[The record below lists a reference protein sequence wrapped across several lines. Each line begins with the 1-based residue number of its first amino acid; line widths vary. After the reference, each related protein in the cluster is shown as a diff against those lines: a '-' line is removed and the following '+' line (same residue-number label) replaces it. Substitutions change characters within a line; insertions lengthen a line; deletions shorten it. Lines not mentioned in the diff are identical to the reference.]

1 MVFGDASDLDRQGPA
16 HCLLNFLLFL
26 KEELLEL
33 FEIHLVLR
41 FILVI
46 VRKVVSLH
54 SEKIALEECPRFGV
68 LASCPSF
75 ASL

>member
-1 MVFGDASDLDRQGPA
+1 MPAFHCLEIPLAGIPPKVVFGDASDLDRQGPA

-54 SEKIALEECPRFGV
+54 
-68 LASCPSF
+68 
-75 ASL
+75 